1 MAVAST
7 SADARG
13 GRILDTG
20 ADGAASAVSWGA
32 IIGGAFVIASI
43 GLMLAALGSGL
54 GLASVSPWPNS
65 GVSATTFGVMTAIWL
80 IVVQWI
86 SSALG
91 GYVAGRLRTR
101 WTGLHTDEVH
111 FRDTAHGFLAWAVAA
126 VITAAVLAS
135 AVSSLVGGAARGATS
150 LAGSAVQGAAQ
161 GASQGATQSGGSVDP
176 TAYLVDSLFRR
187 QQPDASG
194 NARRSARRRPVSF
207 YPASAAGT
215 CRRPTRLTS
224 RSWSPPEPA

>member
-1 MAVAST
+1 MAVVST

-65 GVSATTFGVMTAIWL
+65 SVLATTFGVMTAIWL

-111 FRDTAHGFLAWAVAA
+111 FRDTAHGFLAWATGILAGALLLGSVLTSAIGTGA
-126 VITAAVLAS
+126 QTAATAF
-135 AVSSLVGGAARGATS
+135 GPAAQN
-150 LAGSAVQGAAQ
+150 AVQ
-161 GASQGATQSGGSVDP
+161 
-176 TAYLVDSLFRR
+176 
-187 QQPDASG
+187 
-194 NARRSARRRPVSF
+194 
-207 YPASAAGT
+207 
-215 CRRPTRLTS
+215 
-224 RSWSPPEPA
+224 